1 MKRLAVAVL
10 LALFA
15 HGLLLL
21 TGDFQ
26 MQQIAGRDADEPKRI
41 SVSLEH
47 YTPHEQGQTE
57 EVSDHEFELPEEPE
71 EPEESETVGE
81 SPQEPVEEEL
91 PRQPEAEK
99 KQPEAEK
106 KQPEA
111 EKKQPEEE
119 TRVKQAQALQEA
131 AEAAHKAESEPEQE
145 EKTREQ
151 EVQKPEDRTSA
162 LNASP
167 VPQEPAGA
175 PKMISQAAL
184 EAHEALDEYISEAG
198 REDEELQMARP
209 LYRENPPPEYPRRAR
224 QRNQQGKVI
233 LEVLVNSRG
242 RVEEMEVA
250 ESSGYSILDR
260 AAKDA
265 VRDWVFEPGRRGDKK
280 IDTRVRVP
288 VRFELQ

>member
-1 MKRLAVAVL
+1 MRRLAVAVL

-21 TGDFQ
+21 TGEFQ
-26 MQQIAGRDADEPKRI
+26 MQQRAGRDTDEPKRI

-47 YTPHEQGQTE
+47 YTPHEQRQTE
-57 EVSDHEFELPEEPE
+57 KVSEHEFELPEESEGPEHSEAEE
-71 EPEESETVGE
+71 EP
-81 SPQEPVEEEL
+81 PQEPVDEER
-91 PRQPEAEK
+91 PRQPE
-99 KQPEAEK
+99 P
-106 KQPEA
+106 

-119 TRVKQAQALQEA
+119 IRVKQAQVLQEA
-131 AEAAHKAESEPEQE
+131 AEAAHQAESGPEQE

-151 EVQKPEDRTSA
+151 EVQKPEDRTSGMD
-162 LNASP
+162 ASP
-167 VPQEPAGA
+167 VPKEPTGA

-184 EAHEALDEYISEAG
+184 EVHEALDEYISEAG
-198 REDEELQMARP
+198 REDEEVRKARP

-265 VRDWVFEPGRRGDKK
+265 VRDWVFEPGRRGEQPV
-280 IDTRVRVP
+280 DTRVRVP

>member
-26 MQQIAGRDADEPKRI
+26 MKQRAGRDADEPKRI

-57 EVSDHEFELPEEPE
+57 EVSDHEFELPEEPDE
-71 EPEESETVGE
+71 SEDPEESETE
-81 SPQEPVEEEL
+81 KKPPQEPVEEEL
-91 PRQPEAEK
+91 PRQPE
-99 KQPEAEK
+99 P
-106 KQPEA
+106 

-131 AEAAHKAESEPEQE
+131 EAAHEAESGPEQE
-145 EKTREQ
+145 EKTREAD
-151 EVQKPEDRTSA
+151 VQKPEDRTSA

-175 PKMISQAAL
+175 PRMISQAAL

-209 LYRENPPPEYPRRAR
+209 LYRENTPPEYPRRAR

-265 VRDWVFEPGRRGDKK
+265 VRDWVFEPGRRGEQSV
-280 IDTRVRVP
+280 DTRVRVP